1 MILPTSSSSTSCP
14 SIPANTTTM
23 SKGLALIT
31 GINGFIAA
39 RTALTFLQAGY
50 RVRGTARSLHS
61 TKPLLSAISAELV
74 ANLEIVEVPDITIP
88 GAFDQ
93 AIKGVT
99 TVAHLASPIFLTST
113 APGPVLKAAVEG
125 TQRVLES
132 ALSEPTVK
140 SFTLMSSVAAII
152 DTESANT
159 HYDESNWNESSE
171 RLVWELGNE
180 VPGYILYFA
189 SKTAAEKAL
198 WKFRDEHKPAF
209 KIAAVNP
216 VYVAGPPVVVPES
229 RDKIHGTTKLIS
241 DVYSGTELA
250 KSGLPGAFPSYVDVR
265 DVARVILFGA
275 ENPEKVDGERFL
287 LSGYHVPAQ
296 AVADILRERYPEREG
311 VIEKGEPGQG
321 YEKGYG
327 YPKERVYDGSK
338 VVRVTGEGYIPWE
351 KTVVDF
357 VESVKAIL

>member
-1 MILPTSSSSTSCP
+1 MLCLAPNITTTS
-14 SIPANTTTM
+14 TTM

-50 RVRGTARSLHS
+50 RVRGTARSVS
-61 TKPLLSAISAELV
+61 TTKPLLSAIPAELA
-74 ANLEIVEVPDITIP
+74 ANLEIVEVPDITAP

-99 TVAHLASPIFLTST
+99 TVAHLASPIFLTSRD
-113 APGPVLKAAVEG
+113 PEPVLKAAIEG
-125 TQRVLES
+125 TLRILES
-132 ALSEPTVK
+132 ALTESTVK
-140 SFTLMSSVAAII
+140 SFILMSSVAAVL
-152 DTESANT
+152 DTEST
-159 HYDESNWNESSE
+159 KTRFDESDWNESSE
-171 RLVWELGNE
+171 RLVKELGAE
-180 VPGYILYFA
+180 TPGYITYFA

-198 WKFRDEHKPAF
+198 WKFQDEHKPAF
-209 KIAAVNP
+209 KMAAVNP

-229 RDKIHGTTKLIS
+229 REKIHGTTKLIS
-241 DVYSGTELA
+241 DVYLGTELA
-250 KSGLPGAFPSYVDVR
+250 KSGLVGSFPSYVDVR

-275 ENPEKVDGERFL
+275 ENPDRVDGERFL

-296 AVADILRERYPEREG
+296 AVADILRERYPEREEI
-311 VIEKGEPGQG
+311 IEKGEPGQG

-327 YPKERVYDGSK
+327 YPKEKVYDGSK
-338 VVRVTGEGYIPWE
+338 VVRATGEGYIPWE